1 MIPVTQPTPSQ
12 SGADA
17 TTVPQPSDQRSPL
30 PRYPEEAAVVDAI
43 ATAGF
48 RVDSIG
54 LSKFEDYIFGER
66 KRARYFGAPVEG
78 TRERVR
84 VDVLFLDA
92 PVGDV
97 RVCPAPD
104 PHNYWIVTD
113 GRRATVGG
121 SGEIFFAV
129 SERYF
134 VLSSDV
140 RVREAMRVAFGLKV
154 PTC

>member
-1 MIPVTQPTPSQ
+1 VA
-12 SGADA
+12 G
-17 TTVPQPSDQRSPL
+17 
-30 PRYPEEAAVVDAI
+30 VVDAI

-48 RVDSIG
+48 RVDYIG
-54 LSKFEDYIFGER
+54 VSKFEDYIFGER
-66 KRARYFGAPVEG
+66 KRARVFGAPTG
-78 TRERVR
+78 AGERVR

-121 SGEIFFAV
+121 SGEIFFAI

-140 RVREAMRVAFGLKV
+140 RVREAMRVAFGLRV